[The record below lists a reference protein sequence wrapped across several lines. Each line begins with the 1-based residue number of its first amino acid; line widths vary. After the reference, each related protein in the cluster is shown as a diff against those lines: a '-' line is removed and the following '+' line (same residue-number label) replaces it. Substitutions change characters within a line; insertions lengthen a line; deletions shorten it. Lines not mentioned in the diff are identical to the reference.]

1 MTSGTISPGACFESP
16 LGVYVRSVF
25 VGRTN
30 AAEIALLI
38 VEWGLR

>member
-1 MTSGTISPGACFESP
+1 MTSGTIPPDTCFESP

-30 AAEIALLI
+30 VAKIALLI